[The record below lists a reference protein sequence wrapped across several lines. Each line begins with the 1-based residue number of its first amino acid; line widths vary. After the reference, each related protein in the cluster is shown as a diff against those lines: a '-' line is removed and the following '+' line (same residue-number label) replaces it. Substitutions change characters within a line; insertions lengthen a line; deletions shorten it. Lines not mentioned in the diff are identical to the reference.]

1 MKFPI
6 TSLAAVAALLSLGNT
21 HALDAAAAKA
31 LATKSACLACHA
43 ADKKLVGPAYKD
55 VAKKYKGQKDAVTML
70 AAKVKKGGQG
80 VWGQVP
86 MPPNPAV
93 PDADNRKMIEYI
105 LKL

>member
-1 MKFPI
+1 MHRSI
-6 TSLAAVAALLSLGNT
+6 LLMTAAAGILAAPAALADE
-21 HALDAAAAKA
+21 ALLK
-31 LATKSACLACHA
+31 KHNCIACHA
-43 ADKKLVGPAYKD
+43 IDKKVVGPSYKD
-55 VAKKYKGQKDAVTML
+55 VAKKYKGQKDVVAKL